1 MCGLFGIISKESVT
15 VDKRALATLGFMNDV
30 RGGDACGLF
39 IDGQVEYGTEGDDV
53 KFFHFFRK
61 SELFKNATR
70 ANVVLGHCRKASVGG
85 KSADKAQ
92 PIVIKEN
99 DEIKF
104 VLLHNGTI
112 KNYTELAKKYIPDE
126 NITGLSD
133 TQVMAKIFYLSG
145 FDCLEEY
152 NGGAVFVVAD
162 YREETPKVYLWRGC
176 SKDYSYSKEPTY
188 ERPLFIV
195 RFNNRLAFSSIGEG
209 LECLYPDLE
218 VQTIQPNTLVSFENG
233 KLHIVR
239 KFDRSKCIQTPT
251 TTYYGGGTAYG
262 DDRDF
267 YGDRSYAGTGS
278 HWGGS
283 GKVLY
288 DSRKSKSQT
297 GQETQRKETQAQ
309 VNMPSFRLDK
319 RTNSIDFNVY
329 TDTVYPDVNTL
340 LFFVNKKGVT
350 ATGSMTTEF
359 DPSRAALM
367 HGIYRVSSLGYI
379 RPDDFTHTPGA
390 AQSDMFAFYQGRLL
404 FNPDCYFFLQKI
416 ARLWCVDFESLY
428 SLAPY
433 LVDALSVYPHIKEK
447 DGVANMFFTTNPDKD
462 FDEERFSGEVPLL
475 FTSQTRRITNGIIGS
490 TASTF
495 SNYQEIY
502 SAVHNRCV
510 EYKLDNKS
518 ITNFLNSND

>member
-1 MCGLFGIISKESVT
+1 MCGLFGIISKEKVT
-15 VDKRALATLGFMNDV
+15 VDKRVLATLGFMNDV

-53 KFFHFFRK
+53 KFFNFFKK
-61 SELFKNATR
+61 SELFKSSNKASI
-70 ANVVLGHCRKASVGG
+70 VLGHCRKASVGG

-92 PIVIKEN
+92 PIVIKE
-99 DEIKF
+99 DGEIKF

-133 TQVMAKIFYLSG
+133 TQVMAKIFYLAG
-145 FDCLEEY
+145 FDCLGEY
-152 NGGAVFVVAD
+152 NGGAVFVIAD
-162 YREETPKVYLWRGC
+162 YRGESPKVYLWRGC
-176 SKDYSYSKEPTY
+176 SKDYKYSKEPTY

-195 RFNNRLAFSSIGEG
+195 KFNNRLAFSSIGEG

-233 KLHIVR
+233 KLHIER
-239 KFDRSKCIQTPT
+239 KFDRSECVQTPT
-251 TTYYGGGTAYG
+251 TYTTYGGYG

-267 YGDRSYAGTGS
+267 YGDRAYTGTGS
-278 HWGGS
+278 HWGGG

-297 GQETQRKETQAQ
+297 GQEAQRKETQTQ
-309 VNMPSFRLDK
+309 VSMPSFRLDK
-319 RTNSIDFNVY
+319 SANILDFNLY
-329 TDTVYPDVNTL
+329 NDSVYPDVNTL
-340 LFFVNKKGVT
+340 LFFVNKKG
-350 ATGSMTTEF
+350 TGCTGLLTMEF
-359 DPSRAALM
+359 DPSRATLM

-379 RPDDFTHTPGA
+379 KSNEAASTPGS
-390 AQSDMFAFYQGRLL
+390 QSDLFAFYHGHLL

-416 ARLWCVDFESLY
+416 ARLWCVDFDSLY
-428 SLAPY
+428 NLAPY

-447 DGVANMFFTTNPDKD
+447 EGVANMFFVTNPEKD

-475 FTSQTRRITNGIIGS
+475 FTSQTKRITNGIIGS
-490 TASTF
+490 TASTY
-495 SNYQEIY
+495 SNYQEVYAAI
-502 SAVHNRCV
+502 HGRCAA
-510 EYKLDNKS
+510 YKLDNKS